1 MGKGRDFFSK
11 HKIFIKTIIGVIKI
25 FPKKIRLCLFRLI
38 TYRQSKAFALLRY
51 CFLYTLIKK
60 CGKNVYVG
68 TNVEFKGMENLT
80 IGDNVSIHKDSYIDA
95 EGEIIIQSDVSIA
108 HNTSIIS
115 TNHTWNDN
123 SVPIKYNP
131 LEKNKIVIENDVWI
145 GAQCIIL
152 AGVHIYNHT
161 IVAAGAVVTK
171 SFQEKNIILGGIPAK
186 IIKYIKAGK

>member
-11 HKIFIKTIIGVIKI
+11 HERFINIIIKIIRI
-25 FPKKIRLCLFRLI
+25 FPKRIRIFLFKLI
-38 TYRQSKAFALLRY
+38 TYRQSKIFALLRY
-51 CFLYTLIKK
+51 CLLYTLIKK
-60 CGKNVYVG
+60 CGRNVYVG

-95 EGEIIIQSDVSIA
+95 EGEIIIQNDVSIA

-123 SVPIKYNP
+123 SIPIKYNP
-131 LEKNKIVIENDVWI
+131 MEKNKIMIENDVWI

-152 AGVHIYNHT
+152 AGVHIYNRT

-171 SFQEKNIILGGIPAK
+171 SFKEKNIVLGGIPAK
-186 IIKYIKAGK
+186 IIKEIKAG

>member
-11 HKIFIKTIIGVIKI
+11 HERFINIIIKIIRI
-25 FPKKIRLCLFRLI
+25 FPKRIRIFLFKLI
-38 TYRQSKAFALLRY
+38 TYRQSKIFALLRY
-51 CFLYTLIKK
+51 CLLYTLIKK
-60 CGKNVYVG
+60 CGRNVYVG

-95 EGEIIIQSDVSIA
+95 EGEIIIQNDVSIA

-123 SVPIKYNP
+123 SISIKYNP
-131 LEKNKIVIENDVWI
+131 MEKNKIMIENDVWI

-152 AGVHIYNHT
+152 AGVHIYNRT

-171 SFQEKNIILGGIPAK
+171 SFKEKNIVLGGIPAK
-186 IIKYIKAGK
+186 IIKQIKAG

>member
-11 HKIFIKTIIGVIKI
+11 HERFINIIIKIIRI
-25 FPKKIRLCLFRLI
+25 FPKRIRIFLFKLI
-38 TYRQSKAFALLRY
+38 TYRQSKIFALLRY
-51 CFLYTLIKK
+51 CLLYTLIKK
-60 CGKNVYVG
+60 CGRNVYVG

-95 EGEIIIQSDVSIA
+95 EGEIIIQNDVSIA

-123 SVPIKYNP
+123 SIPIKYNP
-131 LEKNKIVIENDVWI
+131 MEKNKIMIENDVWI

-152 AGVHIYNHT
+152 AGVHIYNRT

-171 SFQEKNIILGGIPAK
+171 SFKEKNIVLGGIPAK
-186 IIKYIKAGK
+186 IIKEVKAG

>member
-11 HKIFIKTIIGVIKI
+11 HERFINIIIKIIRI
-25 FPKKIRLCLFRLI
+25 FPKRIRIFLFKLI
-38 TYRQSKAFALLRY
+38 TYRQSKIFALLRY
-51 CFLYTLIKK
+51 CLLYTLIKK
-60 CGKNVYVG
+60 CGRNVYVG

-95 EGEIIIQSDVSIA
+95 EGEIIIQNDVSIA

-123 SVPIKYNP
+123 SIPIKYNP
-131 LEKNKIVIENDVWI
+131 MEKNKIMIENDVWI

-152 AGVHIYNHT
+152 AGVHIYNRT

-171 SFQEKNIILGGIPAK
+171 SFKEKNIVLGGIPAK
-186 IIKYIKAGK
+186 IIKQIKAG